1 MKDYVLTK
9 SNLESFFD
17 DLQGELEIN
26 PSLVVSTQNA
36 DAGKWGMARL
46 WRSWMS
52 KTGDFMASNGV
63 TMPMMVGNTG
73 ISFRSRPFNGND
85 AHELFTGQWLGVD
98 ENGIRLSWSKKGRDD
113 MRPATKGERFF
124 ALNRHEIWALDKG
137 LTLFKPRDSEYD
149 QLKREQGE

>member
-17 DLQGELEIN
+17 ALQGELEIN

-46 WRSWMS
+46 WRSWMA

-63 TMPMMVGNTG
+63 TMPMMIDKQGVIFKT
-73 ISFRSRPFNGND
+73 RPFNGND
-85 AHELFTGQWLGVD
+85 AHELFTEQWLGAD

-124 ALNRHEIWALDKG
+124 ALNRHEVWALDKG
-137 LTLFKPRDSEYD
+137 LVLFKPRDSEYD